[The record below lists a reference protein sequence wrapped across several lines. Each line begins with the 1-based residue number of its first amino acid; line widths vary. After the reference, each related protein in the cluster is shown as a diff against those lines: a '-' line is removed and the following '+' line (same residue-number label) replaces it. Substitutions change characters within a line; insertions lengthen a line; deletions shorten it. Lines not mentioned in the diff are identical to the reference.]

1 MPWLQLALI
10 AVGHVV
16 AVVLL
21 HELALERLSPRA
33 AMRTTW
39 AMAVVGQRV
48 DHRGLPAGAHV
59 TDAGTLG
66 S

>member
-16 AVVLL
+16 TVVLL
-21 HELALERLSPRA
+21 HELAMERLSPRA

-39 AMAVVGQRV
+39 AMAVVGSASITAACLLV
-48 DHRGLPAGAHV
+48 L
-59 TDAGTLG
+59 T
-66 S
+66 